1 MLTLTDLNL
10 NINSGTI
17 VCTIVCS
24 VLGQGASLTV
34 PLVEADVIAFN
45 NGAVPWTEATVQGY
59 LATQGVTVALPAGL

>member
-24 VLGQGASLTV
+24 VLGQGALLNV

-45 NGAVPWTEATVQGY
+45 GGAIPWTEATVQGY
-59 LATQGVTVALPAGL
+59 LSSVGVTVSIPTK